1 MVGLVISCGPP
12 DPILDARDC
21 LEIHELHGETGP
33 QGGLRTFPDVSDEE
47 IEAVR
52 IKVAEF
58 GEKAASDP
66 VYVSL
71 IEEMDLQ
78 AGR

>member
-1 MVGLVISCGPP
+1 M
-12 DPILDARDC
+12 
-21 LEIHELHGETGP
+21 
-33 QGGLRTFPDVSDEE
+33 RTFPDVSDEE

-58 GEKAASDP
+58 EEKAASDP

>member
-1 MVGLVISCGPP
+1 ML
-12 DPILDARDC
+12 
-21 LEIHELHGETGP
+21 
-33 QGGLRTFPDVSDEE
+33 TFPDVSDEE

-66 VYVSL
+66 VCVSL